1 MISLFLPRT
10 QSSGET
16 SRHKP
21 RAKRDT
27 FSLLQG
33 NNGARLSL
41 RGESSDPGTS
51 RHPGQLSS
59 KELCLFP
66 NAGLGFFFLD
76 VVQFR
81 TKDNGMCEWPGTKG
95 GWEMAFP
102 LTVGL
107 PTWRV
112 L

>member
-1 MISLFLPRT
+1 MVPDCRFEGNLQTQVHPAILANLVQKNYVSFLMP
-10 QSSGET
+10 
-16 SRHKP
+16 
-21 RAKRDT
+21 DWV
-27 FSLLQG
+27 
-33 NNGARLSL
+33 
-41 RGESSDPGTS
+41 
-51 RHPGQLSS
+51 
-59 KELCLFP
+59 
-66 NAGLGFFFLD
+66 FFLD

-107 PTWRV
+107 PTCRV